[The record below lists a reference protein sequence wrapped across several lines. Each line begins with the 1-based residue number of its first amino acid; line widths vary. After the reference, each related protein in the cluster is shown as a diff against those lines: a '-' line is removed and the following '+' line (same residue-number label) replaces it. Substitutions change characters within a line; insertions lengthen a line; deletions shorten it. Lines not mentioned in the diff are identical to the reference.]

1 MTSDSP
7 AAPPSPVDV
16 PARRRSRLARHRDRL
31 APAFAHRDFVRLWR
45 ANLGTMMAY
54 WMQNV
59 AQGWLVAVITESPLI
74 LGTLAMIRAVPM
86 LVLSPFGGV
95 LADRVSRTKLLI
107 TSQLL
112 FTVAGLS
119 IGVLVATGAI
129 QVWHLAV
136 SSVLAGTSFAISMP
150 ARNALV
156 SDLVPRRQVG
166 NAIALTSTTM
176 NASRIV
182 GPALA
187 GWLIGLIGIAGTYF
201 AQTAGYVW
209 GMLNILAVRGG
220 DQHPRTRGSP
230 FAALRDGFK
239 FAFST
244 RPLAALLLLG
254 LSPSLFSM
262 PMVMI
267 LPIFV
272 KQDLKAGS
280 EELGL
285 VLAAQGIGA
294 VVGSIGVVAYAA
306 NRRKGPVAMI
316 SAAAFG
322 ALVMVLGLTRSPLAA
337 GIVMAVAGF
346 FSAVYMATNQTM
358 IQLLA
363 PNRLRGRVM
372 SIWMLGWGL
381 TPLGLMPLSIVAENR
396 GMPDAMVLGGGLSVA
411 VVIFIMIWGRVLWSI
426 DADAAVDPSEN

>member
-7 AAPPSPVDV
+7 AAPPSPLEA
-16 PARRRSRLARHRDRL
+16 PASRRSRLIRHRDRL
-31 APAFAHRDFVRLWR
+31 APAFAHQDFTRLWR
-45 ANLGTMMAY
+45 ANLGTMMSF

-59 AQGWLVAVITESPLI
+59 AQGWLIVIITESPLI
-74 LGTLAMIRAVPM
+74 LGTLAMIRAIPM

-107 TSQLL
+107 TSQLI

-129 QVWHLAV
+129 EIWHLAV
-136 SSVLAGTSFAISMP
+136 SSVMAGTSFAISVP

-156 SDLVPRRQVG
+156 SDLVPRRHVG

-187 GWLIGLIGIAGTYF
+187 GWLIGVIGIAGTYF
-201 AQTAGYVW
+201 AQTGGYIW
-209 GMLNILAVRGG
+209 GMVNVLRVQGG

-230 FAALRDGFK
+230 FVALRDGFK

-272 KQDLKAGS
+272 KQDLNAGS

-294 VVGSIGVVAYAA
+294 VIGSIGVVAYAA

-322 ALVMVLGLTRSPLAA
+322 ALIMVLGLTRSPLAA

-411 VVIFIMIWGRVLWSI
+411 VVLFIMVWGRELWTI
-426 DADAAVDPSEN
+426 DADAAVDPSEE

>member
-1 MTSDSP
+1 MTSHSP
-7 AAPPSPVDV
+7 ATPSSALEGPTR
-16 PARRRSRLARHRDRL
+16 PRSRLTRYRDRV
-31 APAFAHRDFVRLWR
+31 APAFAHRYFVRLWR
-45 ANLGTMMAY
+45 ANLGTMMAF

-59 AQGWLVAVITESPLI
+59 AQGWLVAILTESAFI
-74 LGTLAMIRAVPM
+74 LATLAMVRAIPM

-119 IGVLVATGAI
+119 IGVLVATGLI
-129 QVWHLAV
+129 EVWHLAI
-136 SSVLAGTSFAISMP
+136 SSVMAGTSFAISVP

-156 SDLVPRRQVG
+156 SDLVPRRHVS

-187 GWLIGLIGIAGTYF
+187 GALVGLIGIAGTYF
-201 AQTAGYVW
+201 VQTAGYVW
-209 GMLNILAVRGG
+209 GMLNVLAVRGG
-220 DQHPRTRGSP
+220 DQHPRTRGST

-239 FAFST
+239 YAFST

-262 PMVMI
+262 PVIFI

-272 KQDLKAGS
+272 QQDLMAGS
-280 EELGL
+280 FELGL
-285 VLAAQGIGA
+285 VLSAQGIGA
-294 VVGSIGVVAYAA
+294 VVGSVGVVAYSGS
-306 NRRKGPVAMI
+306 RRKGPVVML

-322 ALVMVLGLTRSPLAA
+322 AAIVALGLTRTPLAA

-346 FSAVYMATNQTM
+346 FSAVYMANNQTM

-381 TPLGLMPLSIVAENR
+381 TPLGLMPVSIVAENF
-396 GMPDAMVLGGGLSVA
+396 GMPVGMVLGGSLSVA
-411 VVIFIMIWGRVLWSI
+411 VVLFIMVWGRVLWTI
-426 DADAAVDPSEN
+426 DAEAAVDPSEH

>member
-1 MTSDSP
+1 MTSDRP
-7 AAPPSPVDV
+7 AAPPSPLEA
-16 PARRRSRLARHRDRL
+16 PAGRRSRLARHRDRL
-31 APAFAHRDFVRLWR
+31 APAFAHTDFVRLWR
-45 ANLGTMMAY
+45 ANLGTMMAF

-59 AQGWLVAVITESPLI
+59 AQGWLVAILTESAFVLA
-74 LGTLAMIRAVPM
+74 TLAMIRAIPM

-112 FTVAGLS
+112 FTVAGLA
-119 IGVLVATGAI
+119 IGVLVATGRI
-129 QVWHLAV
+129 EVWHLAV
-136 SSVLAGTSFAISMP
+136 SSIMAGTSFAISVP
-150 ARNALV
+150 SRNALV
-156 SDLVPRRQVG
+156 SDLVPRRHVS

-176 NASRIV
+176 NASRIA

-187 GWLIGLIGIAGTYF
+187 GALVGLIGIAGTYF
-201 AQTAGYVW
+201 VQTGGYVW
-209 GMLNILAVRGG
+209 GMLNVLLVRGG

-262 PMVMI
+262 PMIFI

-272 KQDLKAGS
+272 QQDLQAGS
-280 EELGL
+280 FELGL
-285 VLAAQGIGA
+285 VLSAQGIGA
-294 VVGSIGVVAYAA
+294 VAGSVAVVAHSG
-306 NRRKGPVAMI
+306 NRRKGPVVML

-322 ALVMVLGLTRSPLAA
+322 AAIAVLGLTRSPLAA

-346 FSAVYMATNQTM
+346 FSAVYMANNQTM

-363 PNRLRGRVM
+363 PTRLRGRVM

-381 TPLGLMPLSIVAENR
+381 TPLGLMPISIVAENL
-396 GMPDAMVLGGGLSVA
+396 GMPTAMVLGGSLSVA
-411 VVIFIMIWGRVLWSI
+411 VVLFIMVWGRELWTL
-426 DADAAVDPSEN
+426 DAEAALDPSED

>member
-7 AAPPSPVDV
+7 AAPPSPLET
-16 PARRRSRLARHRDRL
+16 PAGRRSRLARQRDRL
-31 APAFAHRDFVRLWR
+31 APAFVYRDFVRLWR
-45 ANLGTMMAY
+45 ANLGTMMAF

-59 AQGWLVAVITESPLI
+59 AQGWLVAILTESAFI
-74 LGTLAMIRAVPM
+74 LATLAMIRAIPM

-112 FTVAGLS
+112 FTVAGLA
-119 IGVLVATGAI
+119 IGVLVATGRI
-129 QVWHLAV
+129 EVWHLAI
-136 SSVLAGTSFAISMP
+136 SSVMAGTSFAISVP
-150 ARNALV
+150 SRNALV
-156 SDLVPRRQVG
+156 SDLVPRRHVG

-187 GWLIGLIGIAGTYF
+187 GWLIGVIGIAGTYF
-201 AQTAGYVW
+201 VQTGGYLW
-209 GMLNILAVRGG
+209 GMVNVLAVRGG

-262 PMVMI
+262 PMIFI

-294 VVGSIGVVAYAA
+294 VIGSVAVVAHAGS
-306 NRRKGPVAMI
+306 RRKGPIVML

-322 ALVMVLGLTRSPLAA
+322 VAIIALGLTRSPLAA
-337 GIVMAVAGF
+337 GIVMAFAGL
-346 FSAVYMATNQTM
+346 FSAIYMANNQTM

-381 TPLGLMPLSIVAENR
+381 TPLGLMPISIVAENF
-396 GMPDAMVLGGGLSVA
+396 GMPTAMVLGGSLSVA
-411 VVIFIMIWGRVLWSI
+411 VVLFIMVWGRELWTL
-426 DADAAVDPSEN
+426 DAEAAVDPADH

>member
-7 AAPPSPVDV
+7 AAPPPPLEAPSGP
-16 PARRRSRLARHRDRL
+16 RSRLIRHRDRL
-31 APAFAHRDFVRLWR
+31 APAFAYRDFVRLWR
-45 ANLGTMMAY
+45 ANLGTMMAF

-59 AQGWLVAVITESPLI
+59 AQGWLVAILTESAFI
-74 LGTLAMIRAVPM
+74 LATLAMIRAIPM

-112 FTVAGLS
+112 FTVAGLA
-119 IGVLVATGAI
+119 IGVLVATGRI
-129 QVWHLAV
+129 EVWHLAI
-136 SSVLAGTSFAISMP
+136 SSVMAGTSFAISVP
-150 ARNALV
+150 SRNALV
-156 SDLVPRRQVG
+156 SDLVPRRHVS

-176 NASRIV
+176 NASRIA

-187 GWLIGLIGIAGTYF
+187 GALVGLIGIAGTYF
-201 AQTAGYVW
+201 VQTGGYVW
-209 GMLNILAVRGG
+209 GVLNILAVRGG

-262 PMVMI
+262 PMIFI

-272 KQDLKAGS
+272 QQDLQAGS
-280 EELGL
+280 FELGL
-285 VLAAQGIGA
+285 VLSAQGIGA
-294 VVGSIGVVAYAA
+294 VVGSVVVVANAG
-306 NRRKGPVAMI
+306 RHRKGPVVML

-322 ALVMVLGLTRSPLAA
+322 VLIAILGLTRSPLAA
-337 GIVMAVAGF
+337 GIVMAAAGC
-346 FSAVYMATNQTM
+346 FSAIYMATNQTM

-381 TPLGLMPLSIVAENR
+381 TPLGLMPISIVAENL
-396 GMPDAMVLGGGLSVA
+396 GMPTAMVLGGSLSVA
-411 VVIFIMIWGRVLWSI
+411 VVLFIMVWGRELWTL
-426 DADAAVDPSEN
+426 DAEASVDPSDH

>member
-16 PARRRSRLARHRDRL
+16 PAGRRSRLARHRDRL

>member
-7 AAPPSPVDV
+7 AAPPSPLEV
-16 PARRRSRLARHRDRL
+16 PADPPSRLSRHRDRL
-31 APAFAHRDFVRLWR
+31 APAFANRDFTRLWR
-45 ANLGTMMAY
+45 ANLGTMMSF

-59 AQGWLVAVITESPLI
+59 AQGWLVVEITGSPLI
-74 LGTLAMIRAVPM
+74 LGTLAMIRAIPM
-86 LVLSPFGGV
+86 LFLSPFGGV

-129 QVWHLAV
+129 EIWHLAV
-136 SSVLAGTSFAISMP
+136 SSVLAGTSFAISVP

-156 SDLVPRRQVG
+156 SDLVPRRHVG

-187 GWLIGLIGIAGTYF
+187 GWLIGLIGVAGTYF
-201 AQTAGYVW
+201 VQTGGYVW
-209 GMLNILAVRGG
+209 GMLNVLSIRAG
-220 DQHPRTRGSP
+220 DQHPRTRGST

-294 VVGSIGVVAYAA
+294 VIGSIGVVAFAA

-411 VVIFIMIWGRVLWSI
+411 VVLFIMIWGRVLWTI
-426 DADAAVDPSEN
+426 DADAAVDPSED

>member
-7 AAPPSPVDV
+7 AAPPSPLEA
-16 PARRRSRLARHRDRL
+16 PSGRRSRLSRQRDRL
-31 APAFAHRDFVRLWR
+31 APSFAHEDFVRLWR
-45 ANLGTMMAY
+45 ANLGTMMSF

-59 AQGWLVAVITESPLI
+59 AQGWLIVVITESPLI
-74 LGTLAMIRAVPM
+74 LGTLAMIRAIPM

-119 IGVLVATGAI
+119 IGVLVAIDAI
-129 QVWHLAV
+129 EIWHLAV
-136 SSVLAGTSFAISMP
+136 SSVLAGTSFAISVP

-156 SDLVPRRQVG
+156 SDLVPRRHVG

-201 AQTAGYVW
+201 VQTGGYVW
-209 GMLNILAVRGG
+209 GMLNVLAIRGG
-220 DQHPRTRGSP
+220 DQHPKTRGSP

-244 RPLAALLLLG
+244 RVLAALLLLG

-272 KQDLKAGS
+272 KHDLKAGS
-280 EELGL
+280 VELGL

-294 VVGSIGVVAYAA
+294 VIGSIGVVAYAA
-306 NRRKGPVAMI
+306 NRRKGPVVMI

-322 ALVMVLGLTRSPLAA
+322 VLIMVLGLTRSPLAA

-363 PNRLRGRVM
+363 PNRMRGRVM

-381 TPLGLMPLSIVAENR
+381 TPLGLMPISIVAENR
-396 GMPDAMVLGGGLSVA
+396 GMPTAMVLGGGLSVA
-411 VVIFIMIWGRVLWSI
+411 VVLFIMVWGRELWTL
-426 DADAAVDPSEN
+426 DADAAVDPSED